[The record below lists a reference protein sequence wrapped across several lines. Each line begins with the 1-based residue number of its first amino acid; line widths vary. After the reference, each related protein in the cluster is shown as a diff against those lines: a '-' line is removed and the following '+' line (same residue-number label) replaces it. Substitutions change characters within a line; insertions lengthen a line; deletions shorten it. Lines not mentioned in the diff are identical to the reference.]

1 MISVNSRFLAMF
13 AALAATVCA
22 PAWAQVEASAPAS
35 VPAPEATPVAA
46 NTGLD
51 RSLPVILLTVA
62 PYQDEEGIANKVI
75 EECTEL
81 GMQLSE
87 STAKYLGDKGMQ
99 AQRQPS
105 VDLKSAKQALNI
117 KITSAFSAGNA
128 FIGHRKSVSIRAELY
143 KDGVLVARTGKTRD
157 SAGGA
162 FGGFKSSCDVLERTV
177 NTLGND
183 VAKWLA
189 GLR

>member
-1 MISVNSRFLAMF
+1 MIAKKSKFSVVSVVLV
-13 AALAATVCA
+13 AAVCA
-22 PAWAQVEASAPAS
+22 PAWAQVEAPASAP
-35 VPAPEATPVAA
+35 VPDATPVAPH
-46 NTGLD
+46 TGLD

-62 PYQDEEGIANKVI
+62 PYQDEDGIANKVI

-81 GMQLSE
+81 GTQLSE
-87 STAKYLGDKGMQ
+87 STAKYLVDKGMQ
-99 AQRQPS
+99 VQRQPS
-105 VDLKSAKQALNI
+105 VDLKSAKQALNV
-117 KITSAFSAGNA
+117 KITSAVSAGNA

-143 KDGVLVARTGKTRD
+143 KDGVLVAKTGKTRD

-162 FGGFKSSCDVLERTV
+162 FGGFKSSCGVLERTV

>member
-1 MISVNSRFLAMF
+1 MICMNSKAVAVLVTLG
-13 AALAATVCA
+13 AAVSA
-22 PAWAQVEASAPAS
+22 PAWAQAEAPLSEPGND
-35 VPAPEATPVAA
+35 PAPVTVRAAFDLAVPV
-46 NTGLD
+46 
-51 RSLPVILLTVA
+51 VLLTVV
-62 PYQDEEGIANKVI
+62 PYQDEDGIANKVI

-87 STAKYLGDKGMQ
+87 STAKYMNDRGMSPL
-99 AQRQPS
+99 RQPS

-117 KITSAFSAGNA
+117 KITSAVSAGNA
-128 FIGHRKSVSIRAELY
+128 FIGHRKSVSVRAELY
-143 KDGVLVARTGKTRD
+143 KDGVLVAKTGKTRD

-162 FGGFKSSCDVLERTV
+162 FGGFKSSCSVLERTV

-183 VAKWLA
+183 ISKWLV